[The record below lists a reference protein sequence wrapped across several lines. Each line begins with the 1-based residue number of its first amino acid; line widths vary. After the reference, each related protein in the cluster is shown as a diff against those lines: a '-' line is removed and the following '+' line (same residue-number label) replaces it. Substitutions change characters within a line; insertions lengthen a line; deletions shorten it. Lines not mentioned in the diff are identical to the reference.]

1 MMTSG
6 FTCFPNGGLGEP
18 KLYQNLVC
26 FIMYGDF
33 TSSMSECEE
42 LVRKSLKKKIYS
54 LNMCS
59 L

>member
-42 LVRKSLKKKIYS
+42 LVRKSLKRRFF
-54 LNMCS
+54 L
-59 L
+59 